1 MLPFTI
7 YSLRKRLL
15 GQSQKQVESRFGSA
29 AFALRFHI
37 PLIEP
42 DVCV

>member
-1 MLPFTI
+1 MPPFNS
-7 YSLRKRLL
+7 YYFRKRLL
-15 GQSQKQVESRFGSA
+15 GHSQKRVEPRYGAA

-42 DVCV
+42 DVRV